1 MNMQEAIAKAVSH
14 QHLTRAEM
22 QSVMRLIMTGESTPA
37 QTGGF
42 LIALRMKGE
51 TVDEVTAAV
60 EVMRELSTAVT
71 YQHEHMVDTCGT
83 GGDGASLF
91 NVSTASSFVVA
102 AVGGK
107 VAKHGNRSAS
117 SNSGSADLLEQAGVK
132 INLTPEQVAR
142 CVDQVGVGFMF
153 AQLHHSAMKH
163 AIGPRKEM
171 KTRTIFNILGP
182 MTNPAGATKQVI
194 GVFNKEVQ
202 SLIAEVLKKLGSE
215 HILVVHSNDGLD
227 EISIATATDVT
238 ELHNGKII
246 QYQIKP
252 EDFGI
257 AWDSLDGL
265 QVQSAA
271 ESLTLIKAA
280 LGNEQTQAADKARD
294 MIALNAGAAIYAAD
308 IASSLTEGV
317 KMAQDA
323 IASGQALNKLD
334 ELIAFTEI
342 FA

>member
-1 MNMQEAIAKAVSH
+1 MNMQEAIAKVVSL
-14 QHLTRAEM
+14 QHLSRAEM
-22 QSVMRLIMTGESTPA
+22 QSVMRLIMTGESTSA

-60 EVMRELSTAVT
+60 EVMRELSTGVK
-71 YQHEHMVDTCGT
+71 YNHEHMVDTCGT

-91 NVSTASSFVVA
+91 NVSTAASFVVA
-102 AVGGK
+102 AAGGK

-117 SNSGSADLLEQAGVK
+117 SNSGSADVLEQAGVK
-132 INLTPEQVAR
+132 IDLTPDQVSR

-153 AQLHHSAMKH
+153 AQLHHPAMKH
-163 AIGPRKEM
+163 TIGPRKEM

-202 SLIAEVLKKLGSE
+202 SLVAEVLKTLGSR
-215 HILVVHSNDGLD
+215 HILVIHSDDGLD
-227 EISIATATDVT
+227 EISIATTTSVT
-238 ELHNGKII
+238 ELKDGNIR
-246 QYQIKP
+246 QYQIRP

-257 AWDSLDGL
+257 ANRSLEGL
-265 QVQSAA
+265 QAHSAA

-280 LGNEQTQAADKARD
+280 LANESGEAADKARD

-308 IASSLTEGV
+308 IANSLTEGV
-317 KMAQDA
+317 TMAQDA